1 MLVKEK
7 MLMNIDELLENGPV
21 NIVIL
26 GDSVSHGTVLDNN
39 DYENVYWNV
48 LKKKMNA
55 YRDYVPVNMINASVG
70 GTMAKDALPR
80 VDKQVLVHDPD
91 LVIVCFGLNDV
102 NGPLEEYLDS
112 LRQIFAK
119 CVAAG
124 VDTIFMSPNMLNTRV
139 APDAPQKWAWYA
151 VETAKMQNEGKMDR
165 YMEAAMDL
173 AREMGVR
180 VCDCYS
186 KWKELEKAGEDITML
201 LVNRINHPTS
211 EMHKLFADE
220 LYKMIIGEE
229 ACFVE
234 NSSGMYQGE
243 VNQAE

>member
-1 MLVKEK
+1 
-7 MLMNIDELLENGPV
+7 
-21 NIVIL
+21 
-26 GDSVSHGTVLDNN
+26 
-39 DYENVYWNV
+39 
-48 LKKKMNA
+48 
-55 YRDYVPVNMINASVG
+55 
-70 GTMAKDALPR
+70 MAKDALSR

-112 LRQIFAK
+112 LRQIFSK

-165 YMEAAMDL
+165 YMESAMNL

-229 ACFVE
+229 ECFVE

>member
-48 LKKKMNA
+48 LKKKMNN

-70 GTMAKDALPR
+70 GTMAKAALPR
-80 VDKQVLVHDPD
+80 VDKQVLVHNPD
-91 LVIVCFGLNDV
+91 LVIICFGLNDV
-102 NGPLEEYLDS
+102 NDPLEEYLTA
-112 LRQIFAK
+112 LRGIFEK
-119 CVAAG
+119 CIAAG

-139 APDAPQKWAWYA
+139 VADVPQKWAGYA

-165 YMEAAMDL
+165 YMESAMNL

-186 KWKELEKAGEDITML
+186 KWKEMEKAGKDTTMM
-201 LVNRINHPTS
+201 LVNRINHPTA
-211 EMHKLFADE
+211 EWHKLFADE

-229 ACFVE
+229 ECYVE
-234 NSSGMYQGE
+234 SDSGMYRGE

>member
-70 GTMAKDALPR
+70 GTMAKDALSR

-91 LVIVCFGLNDV
+91 LVIVCFGLNDI
-102 NGPLEEYLDS
+102 NGPGS
-112 LRQIFAK
+112 K
-119 CVAAG
+119 
-124 VDTIFMSPNMLNTRV
+124 
-139 APDAPQKWAWYA
+139 APH
-151 VETAKMQNEGKMDR
+151 
-165 YMEAAMDL
+165 L
-173 AREMGVR
+173 
-180 VCDCYS
+180 
-186 KWKELEKAGEDITML
+186 
-201 LVNRINHPTS
+201 
-211 EMHKLFADE
+211 
-220 LYKMIIGEE
+220 
-229 ACFVE
+229 
-234 NSSGMYQGE
+234 
-243 VNQAE
+243 

>member
-7 MLMNIDELLENGPV
+7 MLMNIDELLQNGPV

-70 GTMAKDALPR
+70 GTKAKDAISR
-80 VDKQVLVHDPD
+80 VDKQVLAHNPD

-112 LRQIFAK
+112 LREIFAK
-119 CVAAG
+119 CTAAG
-124 VDTIFMSPNMLNTRV
+124 VDTIFMSPNMLNTYV
-139 APDAPQKWAWYA
+139 AEDAPQKWAWYA
-151 VETAKMQNEGKMDR
+151 YETAKMQNEGKMDR
-165 YMEAAMDL
+165 YIYSAMDL

-186 KWKELEKAGEDITML
+186 RWKEMEKAGLDTTMM

-211 EMHKLFADE
+211 ELHKLFAEE
-220 LYKMIIGEE
+220 LYKMIIGEDTSS
-229 ACFVE
+229 VE

>member
-1 MLVKEK
+1 MKVKEK
-7 MLMNIDELLENGPV
+7 ILMNIDELLANGPI

-70 GTMAKDALPR
+70 GTTAKDAVPR
-80 VDKQVLVHDPD
+80 VEKQVLAHDPD
-91 LVIVCFGLNDV
+91 LIIVCFGLNDV
-102 NGPLEEYLDS
+102 NGPLEEYVGA
-112 LRQIFAK
+112 LREIFSK
-119 CVAAG
+119 CVNAG
-124 VDTIFMSPNMLNTRV
+124 VDTIFMTPNMLNTRV
-139 APDAPQKWAWYA
+139 VEDAPQKWAWYA

-165 YMEAAMDL
+165 YMEAAKAT
-173 AREMGVR
+173 AREMGVS
-180 VCDCYS
+180 VCDCYA
-186 KWKELEKAGEDITML
+186 KWKEMEKAGEDITMM

-211 EMHKLFADE
+211 ELHTLFADE

-234 NSSGMYQGE
+234 NDSGMYQGE
-243 VNQAE
+243 VNQAK